1 MAGLRA
7 LLFPAGL
14 ERQRAGQAV
23 ALGLVGQLSAV
34 GLLASAA
41 WLIATAALRPPVLT
55 LSVAIA
61 AVQTFA
67 LLRGTARYGERL
79 ASHDL
84 ALRVLA
90 RVRVFAFEHL
100 EPLVPGRLPGVH
112 RGDLLNRFVTDV
124 DGIQDLYVRALVP
137 LLGALATSAI
147 TVLVAALLDPAA
159 GLVLGVGL
167 GLGAVVMPLGT
178 AALGAWSG
186 ANLAQSRGLRDAIV
200 VESLHGASEVAVFG
214 AEATVLG
221 RLKLAEREVSRQAR
235 HASFASGAGQWLG
248 VALGGVLAAAT
259 VAASLPALDA
269 GKISG
274 VVVAVLGFLAL
285 ASANVVADLPE
296 AFATL
301 TGKLR
306 GARRVLQM
314 TAQPAVPSAPVPLLL
329 PSTDALSFALKGVS
343 VSYDPARPPALDG
356 VDLEIGAGCHLAV
369 VGRTGAGKTTLS
381 HLLLGFVE
389 PQRGQVTVGGINM
402 RRWDAEAVRNLI
414 AWAPQD
420 PHVFHTTVAAN
431 LRLARPEASDAEL
444 ATVLAEVGLE
454 QWLAHLPDGLAAML
468 GERGETLSGGE
479 RQRLG
484 VARALLSDRS
494 FLLLDEPTAHLD
506 ATAESALRE
515 AVLGAAQDKTLVWI
529 THRHLGLD
537 AFDMVVTLDH
547 GRVAASM
554 AGAAGPGAV
563 GWGQ

>member
-1 MAGLRA
+1 
-7 LLFPAGL
+7 
-14 ERQRAGQAV
+14 
-23 ALGLVGQLSAV
+23 
-34 GLLASAA
+34 
-41 WLIATAALRPPVLT
+41 
-55 LSVAIA
+55 
-61 AVQTFA
+61 
-67 LLRGTARYGERL
+67 
-79 ASHDL
+79 
-84 ALRVLA
+84 
-90 RVRVFAFEHL
+90 
-100 EPLVPGRLPGVH
+100 
-112 RGDLLNRFVTDV
+112 
-124 DGIQDLYVRALVP
+124 
-137 LLGALATSAI
+137 
-147 TVLVAALLDPAA
+147 
-159 GLVLGVGL
+159 
-167 GLGAVVMPLGT
+167 
-178 AALGAWSG
+178 
-186 ANLAQSRGLRDAIV
+186 
-200 VESLHGASEVAVFG
+200 
-214 AEATVLG
+214 
-221 RLKLAEREVSRQAR
+221 
-235 HASFASGAGQWLG
+235 
-248 VALGGVLAAAT
+248 
-259 VAASLPALDA
+259 
-269 GKISG
+269 
-274 VVVAVLGFLAL
+274 
-285 ASANVVADLPE
+285 
-296 AFATL
+296 
-301 TGKLR
+301 
-306 GARRVLQM
+306 
-314 TAQPAVPSAPVPLLL
+314 LLL

-389 PQRGQVTVGGINM
+389 PQRGQVTVGGIDI

-515 AVLGAAQDKTLVWI
+515 AVLGAAQDKTLIWI
-529 THRHLGLD
+529 THRDLGLD

-547 GRVAASM
+547 GGVAASM

-563 GWGQ
+563 GSGQ